1 MKLTDLEIESLE
13 RKPNRLTIGGLPDG
27 CGFCF
32 SKTPPPSETGEQSN
46 LEQLLRM
53 GSFNYY
59 GLIEEIGQQNKR
71 TNMKLKAK
79 PEKLTKSQK
88 STMEARGKKM
98 HAQIQEQHTL
108 DLLQRENCSMES
120 QGRFLE
126 VFALTQCEVDD
137 CGSVSTRTKEKL
149 AKLHSM
155 VGRKVVGVM
164 VDKESTLR
172 SGTLYK
178 LHLIF
183 E

>member
-1 MKLTDLEIESLE
+1 
-13 RKPNRLTIGGLPDG
+13 
-27 CGFCF
+27 
-32 SKTPPPSETGEQSN
+32 
-46 LEQLLRM
+46 
-53 GSFNYY
+53 
-59 GLIEEIGQQNKR
+59 
-71 TNMKLKAK
+71 MKLKAK

-88 STMEARGKKM
+88 STMETRGKKM

-108 DLLQRENCSMES
+108 DMLQRENCSMES

-126 VFALTQCEVDD
+126 VCALTQCEVDD